1 VQRIEQSTGRDC
13 ELAQL
18 AQFVGWCC
26 CPVWL
31 VLVAPVPASLDGRRP
46 FLQLVDVTAE
56 KFREQS
62 GLCDVSGVG

>member
-1 VQRIEQSTGRDC
+1 VQRIEQSTGLDC

-26 CPVWL
+26 WPVWL
-31 VLVAPVPASLDGRRP
+31 VLVAPVPASLDARRP